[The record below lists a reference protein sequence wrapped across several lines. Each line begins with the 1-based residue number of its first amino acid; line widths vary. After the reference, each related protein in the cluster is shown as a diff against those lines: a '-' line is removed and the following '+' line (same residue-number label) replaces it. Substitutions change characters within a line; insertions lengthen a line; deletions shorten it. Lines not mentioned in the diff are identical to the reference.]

1 MKDCSEA
8 RITVA
13 PNVECQ
19 LVDNQAV
26 LLNPR
31 TELQLGLSPEG
42 VRMWSALANAPSIP
56 SACETLLEGSAVKPA
71 DVRNDLYDFMGQLWL
86 YDLIR
91 IDADA
96 SSENEL
102 MMSAVAVA
110 AR

>member
-1 MKDCSEA
+1 MRDCAEA

-31 TELQLGLSPEG
+31 TEIQFGLSAPG
-42 VRMWSALANAPSIP
+42 VRMWSALANAPSIE
-56 SACETLLEGSAVKPA
+56 SAYETLHEESPARPA

-86 YDLIR
+86 YDLVR

-102 MMSAVAVA
+102 MMAAVA
-110 AR
+110 AS